1 MLQHVDTNMAQDV
14 LIPRVEDIQDIDT
27 SEVKW
32 VLVIEKEV

>member
-14 LIPRVEDIQDIDT
+14 LIPRIEDIQNIDM